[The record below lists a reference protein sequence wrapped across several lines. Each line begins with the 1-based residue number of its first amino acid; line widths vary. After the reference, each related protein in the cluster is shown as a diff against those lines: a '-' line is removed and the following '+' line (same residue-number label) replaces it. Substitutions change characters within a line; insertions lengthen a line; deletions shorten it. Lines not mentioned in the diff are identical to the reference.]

1 MNGRPRGGRDNKGYL
16 FLRIL
21 ANIKVAMPLIRCLA
35 VVIASSHMPEHC
47 TYLLSLNILPLIGA
61 CGRLRDE
68 HSLFSV

>member
-35 VVIASSHMPEHC
+35 VVIASSHMPEHFKKMI
-47 TYLLSLNILPLIGA
+47 S
-61 CGRLRDE
+61 
-68 HSLFSV
+68 

>member
-35 VVIASSHMPEHC
+35 IVIASSRMPEDFKKMI
-47 TYLLSLNILPLIGA
+47 S
-61 CGRLRDE
+61 
-68 HSLFSV
+68 